1 MKIQQSVIIQTFRH
15 VVPIAHE
22 VIERHFDLLIKIY
35 PHFVE
40 IFEGKDLKHIGNQFI
55 NTLIFVVDNLED
67 PAALE
72 SYLERLGKKHK
83 NFGVTEEYMQQFR
96 ETFIRTMAAFL
107 KEKWTPRAAENW
119 ERTFIYVTN
128 FMRKPLGMPPGPE
141 VTVAV
146 KGAEPPQAESSQNQ
160 EASEPT
166 ETSEDVQQQGAS
178 EKPTDTE
185 TQPTEASDSGP
196 KKDTVKETSRSDIPR
211 SDTFIPYSKEFFDG
225 VNLDIEASMSLNDEQ
240 KSRIGEIAEE
250 LAKKLVSRH
259 WEQTFNAALDHQ
271 LVDLEGPERGSSD
284 SESDSES
291 QESDH
296 KAA

>member
-35 PHFVE
+35 PHFVD
-40 IFEGKDLKHIGNQFI
+40 IFAGKDLKHIGNQFI

-83 NFGVTEEYMQQFR
+83 NLGVTEEYMEQFR

-119 ERTFIYVTN
+119 DRTFIYVTN

-141 VTVAV
+141 VTIAV
-146 KGAEPPQAESSQNQ
+146 KGAEPQAESKPAEEVTGES
-160 EASEPT
+160 EAAGDEQAQSASDDST
-166 ETSEDVQQQGAS
+166 EAKATDAPS
-178 EKPTDTE
+178 EKRE
-185 TQPTEASDSGP
+185 QNAGAQQAQSN
-196 KKDTVKETSRSDIPR
+196 IPL
-211 SDTFIPYSKEFFDG
+211 SDTFIPYSKEFFDA
-225 VNLDIEASMSLNDEQ
+225 VTLDIDASMSLNEEQ
-240 KSRIGEIAEE
+240 KSRIGDIAEE
-250 LAKKLVSRH
+250 LAKKLVSKH
-259 WEQTFNAALDHQ
+259 WEQTFNSALDDQ
-271 LVDLEGPERGSSD
+271 LVDLEGPDKGKAEAGQ
-284 SESDSES
+284 ESDEHD
-291 QESDH
+291 SDH